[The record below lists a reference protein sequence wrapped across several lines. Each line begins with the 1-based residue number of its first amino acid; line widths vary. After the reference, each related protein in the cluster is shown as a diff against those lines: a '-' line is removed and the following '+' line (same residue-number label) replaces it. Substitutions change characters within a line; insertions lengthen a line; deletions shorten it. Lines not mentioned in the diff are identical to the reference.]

1 MKKELKK
8 EVLVTESEDKE
19 ASGMELKTIDI
30 SLIMTSKHNLRT
42 DPGDISALQGSIRKD
57 GMQEPLFV
65 YVTEQGLLC
74 LIDGTRRLAAIKE
87 MGFQSAQ
94 CLITKNLTEAQAAH
108 LSYVKNFERKTLSAI
123 EIAQHIKTMKDEF
136 GYTDFELELMG
147 YGSQTSITNK
157 KKLLD
162 LPVKIQTQIHNGIL
176 TAAHGQ
182 ALVKLSKG
190 EEQERMAKRI
200 VDFDMSVKKAD
211 AQITH
216 YLSKKR
222 KETTCKKS
230 EIVPSGDVPGVNFK
244 DARDMSELADD
255 SVHLIVT
262 SPPYFIGKEYEI
274 GVTFKEHLEN
284 VEAVIK
290 ECARVIVPGGIIALN
305 VADIVGFKETTESNN
320 TQIKLMGH
328 FYQNCMKKHKIYLTD
343 EIIWVKRVA
352 WRKISK
358 TGQYY
363 TADTVHTSYPIFNNW
378 EPVYIFRARGERE
391 LPSEEIIL
399 KSKLTKAEWIDFS
412 DGVWKIE
419 AVRNSEEHPA
429 KFPEE
434 LVRRLVKM
442 FSYEGE
448 TVLDP
453 FLGSGTTVKV
463 ARQVNRLAYG
473 YEREL
478 MYKPV
483 IMRMLGLNPDEAV
496 ATTMVEYVEQT
507 MPTEEK
513 VVQKIEPKA
522 EFFGRRTQSEETEDD
537 LDDESYKV
545 FSEYEALAALET
557 FG

>member
-1 MKKELKK
+1 
-8 EVLVTESEDKE
+8 
-19 ASGMELKTIDI
+19 
-30 SLIMTSKHNLRT
+30 
-42 DPGDISALQGSIRKD
+42 
-57 GMQEPLFV
+57 
-65 YVTEQGLLC
+65 
-74 LIDGTRRLAAIKE
+74 
-87 MGFQSAQ
+87 
-94 CLITKNLTEAQAAH
+94 
-108 LSYVKNFERKTLSAI
+108 
-123 EIAQHIKTMKDEF
+123 
-136 GYTDFELELMG
+136 
-147 YGSQTSITNK
+147 
-157 KKLLD
+157 
-162 LPVKIQTQIHNGIL
+162 
-176 TAAHGQ
+176 
-182 ALVKLSKG
+182 
-190 EEQERMAKRI
+190 
-200 VDFDMSVKKAD
+200 
-211 AQITH
+211 
-216 YLSKKR
+216 
-222 KETTCKKS
+222 
-230 EIVPSGDVPGVNFK
+230 
-244 DARDMSELADD
+244 
-255 SVHLIVT
+255 
-262 SPPYFIGKEYEI
+262 
-274 GVTFKEHLEN
+274 
-284 VEAVIK
+284 
-290 ECARVIVPGGIIALN
+290 
-305 VADIVGFKETTESNN
+305 
-320 TQIKLMGH
+320 MGH